1 MKRMELQLE
10 KNKKAYFAGDFHLG
24 KPDKKSSIEREKKI
38 IEWLEIIKVDA
49 QELFLMGDVFDF
61 WFEYKH
67 VVPKDYLKLVSK
79 ISEIIDSGINVHY
92 FKGNHDLWTLDYF
105 EKLGIKLYD
114 QPQSIKLDN
123 KKILVGHGDGLGSG
137 DFGYKILKKIFS
149 NSICQNLFRL
159 IHPDIGIRLGNF
171 FSRSHKK
178 YNTSNAKKNNDR
190 IINYCKNYEKDNHMD
205 AYIFGHSHY
214 ISKETISNNSR
225 YYNSGDWM
233 NNSSYLEFYSNKF
246 EIKKFNL

>member
-92 FKGNHDLWTLDYF
+92 FK
-105 EKLGIKLYD
+105 
-114 QPQSIKLDN
+114 
-123 KKILVGHGDGLGSG
+123 
-137 DFGYKILKKIFS
+137 
-149 NSICQNLFRL
+149 
-159 IHPDIGIRLGNF
+159 
-171 FSRSHKK
+171 
-178 YNTSNAKKNNDR
+178 
-190 IINYCKNYEKDNHMD
+190 
-205 AYIFGHSHY
+205 
-214 ISKETISNNSR
+214 
-225 YYNSGDWM
+225 
-233 NNSSYLEFYSNKF
+233 
-246 EIKKFNL
+246 